1 MEEEEAVV
9 VGSVPG
15 LEIKDMDLEAVVDLG
30 LEAVVDMDLE
40 VVEDMD
46 LVVVVVMDLVVGDMG
61 LEVVVDM
68 EGVSAQG
75 VTILEVDGVKMT
87 LGSRVV
93 GITHGREE
101 EEVLVG
107 VGMVGAG
114 IKEEMMDGILVE
126 VEVGT

>member
-1 MEEEEAVV
+1 MEEEEAVMV
-9 VGSVPG
+9 VSVPG

-30 LEAVVDMDLE
+30 LEAVVDLGLEAVVDMDLE
-40 VVEDMD
+40 
-46 LVVVVVMDLVVGDMG
+46 VVVVMDLVVVVGDMG
-61 LEVVVDM
+61 LEAVVDM

-101 EEVLVG
+101 VVVG